1 MNQEIVK
8 LVNKLPDPDQ
18 RGFMSNIDKKVVDDV
33 TVTVLKGGA
42 ESITAVI
49 DMLVEPG
56 KGDDYKAHYLLHCM
70 VIRVGN
76 RKRRRAQLAE
86 IIAGCLD
93 KDYAAGVK
101 KYLIRELQLVGGA
114 EVVGAL
120 EKCKSDNQLA
130 EPARQA
136 LAAIQHTV

>member
-1 MNQEIVK
+1 MNQKIVE
-8 LVNKLPDPDQ
+8 LVNKLPDPDE

-33 TVTVLKGGA
+33 TVAVLRSGPEG
-42 ESITAVI
+42 IIGVI
-49 DMLVEPG
+49 DMLVEPE

-70 VIRVGN
+70 AIRVGN
-76 RKRRRAQLAE
+76 RQGRRARLAG
-86 IIAGCLD
+86 IIAECLD
-93 KDYAAGVK
+93 KDYPKGVK
-101 KYLIRELQLVGGA
+101 EYLIRELQLVGGA

-120 EKCKSDNQLA
+120 EKCKSDKELA